1 MIMTNINT
9 ACVKNNASYQL
20 NNALP
25 NKETISS
32 NFCERLA
39 QWGNKSLNNGEERA
53 IAVERIKEAYNSNMA
68 SLDLS
73 YLDLSELPP
82 IPCNVIRLNLKK
94 IVLPSLSFLKI
105 PPPLNSPP
113 PLKKLKK
120 N

>member
-39 QWGNKSLNNGEERA
+39 KWGNKSLNNGEERA
-53 IAVERIKEAYNSNMA
+53 
-68 SLDLS
+68 
-73 YLDLSELPP
+73 
-82 IPCNVIRLNLKK
+82 
-94 IVLPSLSFLKI
+94 
-105 PPPLNSPP
+105 
-113 PLKKLKK
+113 
-120 N
+120 